1 MDAAS
6 RNPWT
11 KGVTMTD
18 LLSLPLRDAIDIPIA
33 VHDNNRNSSGAP
45 K

>member
-1 MDAAS
+1 MDAAR
-6 RNPWT
+6 RNPRT

-18 LLSLPLRDAIDIPIA
+18 LLSLRLSDAIDIPIA
-33 VHDNNRNSSGAP
+33 DLSLLTEIPGVR